1 VALTAGCAAALTGRM
16 VVPAAFVACWAATSV
31 DVCRE
36 DFAVDEAR
44 GVPAR
49 DATEVASPEPGPPA
63 GRAARRW
70 SLLREEDGTT
80 RGFWVGSDTTA
91 LRCDFRD

>member
-1 VALTAGCAAALTGRM
+1 M
-16 VVPAAFVACWAATSV
+16 VVPAVVGPEAFVADWTAVSA

-36 DFAVDEAR
+36 DLVVDEAR

-63 GRAARRW
+63 GRAARRC
-70 SLLREEDGTT
+70 SLLREEDGTW
-80 RGFWVGSDTTA
+80 GFWVGSDTTA